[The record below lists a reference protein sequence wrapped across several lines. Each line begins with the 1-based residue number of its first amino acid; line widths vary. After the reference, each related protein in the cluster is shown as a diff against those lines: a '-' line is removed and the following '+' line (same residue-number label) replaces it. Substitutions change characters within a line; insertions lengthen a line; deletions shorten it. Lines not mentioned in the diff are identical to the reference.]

1 MTLRLLTY
9 NIQRGGRGRESALAR
24 VIAACSPDV
33 VVLQEAQDP
42 AVVERLARDCAM
54 GQWGAQPQ
62 SSLGFLSRNL
72 LTHYAWHRPRRSR
85 HAFLELVLPDGMR
98 VFGVHLAAVHSAW
111 TERRRLTEFRA
122 LLAGIAE
129 HQHGFHVLAGD
140 FNTLAPGE
148 LLEIRQLPYRLR
160 TLVWLSGGRIRWKTI
175 EAVLAAGYVDGFRRL
190 NHGTAGATFPT
201 RAPHIRLDYVF
212 VPERFAGRLRTCSVM
227 TGEDAARASDH
238 FPLFAEFGSAD
249 RQS

>member
-1 MTLRLLTY
+1 VTLRLLTY
-9 NIQRGGRGRESALAR
+9 NIQRGGCGREGPLAR
-24 VIAACSPDV
+24 VISACSPEV
-33 VVLQEAQDP
+33 VVLQEAREP
-42 AVVERLARDCAM
+42 AVVERLANDCGMA
-54 GQWGAQPQ
+54 QWGAQPR
-62 SSLGFLSRNL
+62 SSLGFLSREPVK
-72 LTHYAWHRPRRSR
+72 HYAWHWPRRSR
-85 HAFLELVLPDGMR
+85 HAFLELVLADDAR

-111 TERRRLTEFRA
+111 TERRRLREFRA
-122 LLAGIAE
+122 LLAAIAQ
-129 HQHGFHVLAGD
+129 HQRGFHVLAGD

-148 LLEIRQLPYRLR
+148 LLDIRQLPYRLR

-190 NHGTAGATFPT
+190 NPGVAGVTFPT

-212 VPERFAGRLRTCSVM
+212 VPGVFANLLKSCVVVTAG
-227 TGEDAARASDH
+227 DAARASDH